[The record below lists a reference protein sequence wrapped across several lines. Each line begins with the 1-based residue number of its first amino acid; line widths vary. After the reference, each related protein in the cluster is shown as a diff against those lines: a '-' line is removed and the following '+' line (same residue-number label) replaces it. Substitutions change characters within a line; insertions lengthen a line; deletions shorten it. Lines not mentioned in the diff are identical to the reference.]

1 MSGATSNK
9 NDGKAVDKRSG
20 LGAQTA
26 SKAMNKIVRRAFGR
40 QGFAEPGIL
49 LRWHEIVGDTLA
61 RFTLPERLSFPQ
73 GERSRGTLH
82 LKVDGQFALEVQHL
96 EPMIVERINTFFGY
110 GAVAKIA
117 ILQAPIPE
125 DAVPQKRSRPA
136 SARNDGAAAA
146 EDDESLEDALRRF
159 GSHFSDPDAPKRKP
173 S

>member
-1 MSGATSNK
+1 MSGATSKPNP
-9 NDGKAVDKRSG
+9 GAAVDKRSG
-20 LGAQTA
+20 VGAQTA
-26 SKAMNKIVRRAFGR
+26 SKAMNKLVRRAFGQ

-61 RFTLPERLSFPQ
+61 RFTLPERLSFPH

-125 DAVPQKRSRPA
+125 DAVPRKRGQA
-136 SARNDGAAAA
+136 SSGRNSSAAPVK
-146 EDDESLEDALRRF
+146 EGESLEDALRRF
-159 GSHFSDPDAPKRKP
+159 STHFAETDQPRRK
-173 S
+173 SR